1 MLSLLLSQWLQS
13 RGGPLSIS
21 LIWTILLYGWTA
33 SEIYIAIATRTRQSG
48 GQVRDR
54 GSMLILWVTI
64 IASITAAEF
73 ARNLTQFIIFPG
85 FHALRLIAIPLF
97 VTGLVVR
104 WVAIFSLGKAF
115 SANVAI
121 RDTQSLY
128 RSGLYSVVRH
138 PSYSGMLISFLAIGL
153 ADRNWLSAAIVLI
166 LPAAALLYRIHVEEA
181 ALLSAFGVQY
191 AEYSMKT
198 KRLIPGVY

>member
-1 MLSLLLSQWLQS
+1 M
-13 RGGPLSIS
+13 SIS

-48 GQVRDR
+48 GMVRDR
-54 GSMLILWVTI
+54 GSMMILWATI
-64 IASITAAEF
+64 VGSITAADF
-73 ARNLTQFIIFPG
+73 ARHLTSFPIFAN
-85 FHALRLIAIPLF
+85 FHDLRLIAIPLM
-97 VTGLVVR
+97 VAGLVVR
-104 WVAIFSLGKAF
+104 WTAIFSLGKAF

-138 PSYSGMLISFLAIGL
+138 PSYSGMLIIFLAIAL
-153 ADRNWLSAAIVLI
+153 ADRNWLSAAFVLI
-166 LPAAALLYRIHVEEA
+166 FPTAALIYRIHVEEA
-181 ALLSAFGVQY
+181 ALLGAFGAKY
-191 AEYSMKT
+191 ADYSRTT